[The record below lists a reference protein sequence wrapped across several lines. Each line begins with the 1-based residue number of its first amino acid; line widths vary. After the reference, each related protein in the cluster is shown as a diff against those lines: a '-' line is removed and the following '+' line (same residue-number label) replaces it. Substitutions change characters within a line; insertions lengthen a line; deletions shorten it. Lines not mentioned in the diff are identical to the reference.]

1 MPNSVIDDELLCA
14 IDLGSNSFHMA
25 IAYAKHDELRKI
37 ASMSEKVQLG
47 AGLDERGYLNHD
59 AQERGLACLSRFM
72 GRLDNVATDR
82 LRVVATNTLRQA
94 TNSDEF
100 ITKANQ
106 ILPCP
111 IEVISGREE
120 ARLIYLGV
128 ANTNPSDELRFVID
142 IGGGSTELIIG
153 QGVRSILTE
162 SAQMGAVSFTQ
173 KFFKDGM
180 MSHEKFHHA
189 MLFAKKEIAQH
200 IKRYQKLGYE
210 KVTGSSGTIKAVLG
224 ALMGLGLVSHE
235 IITKEAVLALK
246 EHLIEVKD
254 VQYIELQG
262 VKAHRKAIFPAGVAI
277 LLAVMESFNVKAMT
291 YSDGALREGVM
302 YDMLSRFDSNDARD
316 GGVIKLAEKF
326 NVDKKQAKRVAKT
339 ARLLFDVAQEVLEF
353 NQNDHDLLRR
363 AALLHEIGMS
373 IGHSSYHRHSA
384 YILEFGE
391 IAGFS
396 QMEQTRLAGMVRHH
410 RRKITYE
417 DYQALASIST
427 DRMTK
432 LALLLRLAV
441 AINHTRTDFQKS
453 DIKFTLHGPAHWVLS
468 MEKEKLFTGLVDE
481 IDNFLAWGV
490 TLEVISN

>member
-25 IAYAKHDELRKI
+25 IAYVKNGELRKI

-47 AGLDERGYLNHD
+47 AGLDERGYLSSE
-59 AQERGLACLSRFM
+59 AQDRGLACLSRFM

-100 ITKANQ
+100 IVKANQ

-128 ANTNPSDELRFVID
+128 ANTTPSDELRFVID

-153 QGVRSILTE
+153 QGGRSILTE

-173 KFFKDGM
+173 KFFKGGVI
-180 MSHEKFHHA
+180 SEERFHHA
-189 MLFAKKEIAQH
+189 MLFAKKEVAQH
-200 IKRYQKLGYE
+200 IKRYQKVGF
-210 KVTGSSGTIKAVLG
+210 TQTIGSSGTVKAVLG
-224 ALMGLGLVSHE
+224 ALTGLELITHE
-235 IITKEAVLALK
+235 TITKEAVSALK
-246 EHLIEVKD
+246 KHLIHLRD
-254 VQYIELQG
+254 VQHIDLQG
-262 VKAHRKAIFPAGVAI
+262 VKDHRKAIFPAGVAI
-277 LLAVMESFNVKAMT
+277 LSAVMESFHVKTMT

-316 GGVIKLAEKF
+316 DGVLKLADKF

-339 ARLLFDVAQEVLEF
+339 ARLLFDAAQERLGF

-363 AALLHEIGMS
+363 SALLHEIGMS

-396 QMEQTRLAGMVRHH
+396 QMEQTRLAGMVRYH
-410 RRKITYE
+410 RRKITVSDHE
-417 DYQALASIST
+417 TLANIGT

-441 AINHTRTDFQKS
+441 AINHTRTDIQKS
-453 DIKFTLHGPAHWVLS
+453 DIKFTLDDPSHWILAVA
-468 MEKEKLFTGLVDE
+468 KERLFTGLVDE
-481 IDNFLAWGV
+481 IDNFAAWGV
-490 TLEVISN
+490 TLEVLSD

>member
-1 MPNSVIDDELLCA
+1 MSSIIDDELLCA

-25 IAYAKHDELRKI
+25 IAYVKDGELKKI

-47 AGLDERGYLNHD
+47 AGLDEQGHLSAD

-72 GRLDNVATDR
+72 GRLDNVAGER

-100 ITKANQ
+100 IAKADQ

-153 QGVRSILTE
+153 QGGQSLLTE

-173 KFFKDGM
+173 KFFKDGVIND
-180 MSHEKFHHA
+180 EAFGHA
-189 MLFAKKEIAQH
+189 MRSAKKEMAQH
-200 IKRYQKLGYE
+200 IKRYQKMGFE
-210 KVTGSSGTIKAVLG
+210 RVIGSSGTIKAVLG
-224 ALMGLGLVSHE
+224 ALTGLGLIKHGL
-235 IITKEAVLALK
+235 ITKGAVLALK
-246 EHLIEVKD
+246 QHLMDAGHIEHID
-254 VQYIELQG
+254 LQG

-277 LLAVMESFNVKAMT
+277 LLAVMEAFGVKAMN

-316 GGVIKLAEKF
+316 GGVMKLIDKF

-339 ARLLFDVAQEVLEF
+339 ARLLFDVAQEPLGL

-363 AALLHEIGMS
+363 SALLHEIGMS

-396 QMEQTRLAGMVRHH
+396 QMEQTRLAGMVRYH
-410 RRKITYE
+410 RRKITAN
-417 DYQALASIST
+417 DHKALISIST

-441 AINHTRTDFQKS
+441 AIHHTRTDIQKS
-453 DIKFTLHGPAHWVLS
+453 NIKFTLHSPTHWVLD
-468 MEKEKLFTGLVDE
+468 MQKEKLFTGLVDE
-481 IDNFLAWGV
+481 IDNFLSWGV
-490 TLEVISN
+490 TLDVLSR